1 MPAEWEAHEATWLA
15 WPHEL
20 TDWPGKFAPIP
31 WAFAEIVRHLARVER
46 VFLLVEN
53 RESEARVR
61 AILAKA
67 GVALEAVE
75 FFYVPTDR
83 GWMRDSGPIGVVE
96 DVAATEEGN
105 PQQIPRTTSRAP
117 ENQGKAKDA
126 RDFARDD
133 IPQVDGALLDDDAAA
148 GIAELA
154 KSAEAAVAALASSGA
169 ADIEE
174 RSLDSVSRAHTPREE
189 KDARNSAQDDVAPRD
204 LLGSSTAAPAGA
216 AKNLASKDASYIND
230 PRALLNFGFNGWAK
244 YDDYKKDAKAVSY
257 VHRRLRPKP
266 PLILPEHKGRRVVL
280 EGGAIDVNG
289 CGTLLTTEQCLL
301 GEAQSRNPGYTRFDY
316 AQIFKKYLGVTNV
329 VWLKNGIAGD
339 DTNGHVDDLARFVNE
354 TTVVTVVEDDPAEM
368 NYPELQENLAM
379 LRGAKDQAGEPL
391 RVETLPMPRPV
402 MFDGQRLPASY
413 ANFYIANKI
422 VLVPTFNDRA
432 DRLALNTLAELF
444 PTREIVPIYC
454 RDLVLGLGTI
464 HCMTQQFPRI

>member
-61 AILAKA
+61 AILSKA
-67 GVALEAVE
+67 GVALEAIV

-96 DVAATEEGN
+96 GVAGPGGGIEERSFES
-105 PQQIPRTTSRAP
+105 ISRA
-117 ENQGKAKDA
+117 
-126 RDFARDD
+126 RLT
-133 IPQVDGALLDDDAAA
+133 VDPGALSGSRAHTPREAKEARNSAQDDGPQASGAMLDDDAAA

-154 KSAEAAVAALASSGA
+154 KSAEATAKELAAGGIEPSKIAEPSSA
-169 ADIEE
+169 TSPSE
-174 RSLDSVSRAHTPREE
+174 
-189 KDARNSAQDDVAPRD
+189 N
-204 LLGSSTAAPAGA
+204 
-216 AKNLASKDASYIND
+216 
-230 PRALLNFGFNGWAK
+230 RALLNFGFNGWAK
-244 YDDYKKDAKAVSY
+244 YDDYKKDAKAVAY

-266 PLILPEHKGRRVVL
+266 PLILPEHKGQRVVL

-301 GEAQSRNPGYTRFDY
+301 SKAQSRNPGFTRFDY

-368 NYPELQENLAM
+368 NYPELQGNLAL
-379 LRGAKDQAGEPL
+379 LRSAKDQAGEPL

-432 DRLALNTLAELF
+432 DRVALNTLAELF

-464 HCMTQQFPRI
+464 HCMTQQFPRV